1 MLSEALQR
9 NAKHEA
15 RLSNITGCD
24 LSAVNESQRSSTLL
38 GMTGELVFHGK
49 SLQFAHA

>member
-9 NAKHEA
+9 NAQHEA
-15 RLSNITGCD
+15 RLSNISDAFLRRETKARD
-24 LSAVNESQRSSTLL
+24 SSTLL
-38 GMTGELVFHGK
+38 GMTGELAFHGK